1 MSGQRSERSRVT
13 QKEGR
18 GRRRPQLLHIWP
30 PATAFPPPVRPCRV
44 QEKLTTLNILRL
56 SLPPRS
62 RSAPAEASPHYT
74 RLQPGSER
82 GRKAHRSG
90 GAGTRACALGLKDD
104 VVAAGSS
111 GRGRRLVIPKA
122 SLVSRGRS
130 LRRPARPSLRRP
142 PTRLFESFGLRH
154 CRRRH
159 GSRKPACVR
168 ACPSQ
173 CPSDGDVSTDS
184 QPRPF

>member
-1 MSGQRSERSRVT
+1 MSERSRVT

-44 QEKLTTLNILRL
+44 QEKLTTLNTLRL
-56 SLPPRS
+56 SLSRHALLPPKLL
-62 RSAPAEASPHYT
+62 PATQDYSLAL
-74 RLQPGSER
+74 RGR

-184 QPRPF
+184 RPRPF